1 VPAGLNSERP
11 RHRKVDATVPGGGVP
26 AKLTACQR
34 TALELI
40 KAYPEQMAWPAAFGR
55 LFWPDWGK
63 RTNPDGTVWHHE
75 RRNKVNAPTMH
86 YRAAG
91 YLGKLRKA
99 GLITG
104 GMYILGDI
112 GREPLYLTKL
122 AEDLLIKAQADQA
135 AKRPQTVGHAAE
147 ERLQFGR

>member
-1 VPAGLNSERP
+1 M
-11 RHRKVDATVPGGGVP
+11 
-26 AKLTACQR
+26 KLTARQQK
-34 TALELI
+34 ALELI
-40 KAYPEQMAWPAAFGR
+40 RAYPDEMAWPAAFGR

-63 RTNPDGTVWHHE
+63 RTNADGTVWHHE
-75 RRNKVNAPTMH
+75 RRNKTNAPTMH

-99 GLITG
+99 GLIIG
-104 GMYILGDI
+104 GMYNLGGF
-112 GREPLYLTKL
+112 GREPLYLTTL
-122 AEDLLIKAQADQA
+122 GEHLLIKAQADEA